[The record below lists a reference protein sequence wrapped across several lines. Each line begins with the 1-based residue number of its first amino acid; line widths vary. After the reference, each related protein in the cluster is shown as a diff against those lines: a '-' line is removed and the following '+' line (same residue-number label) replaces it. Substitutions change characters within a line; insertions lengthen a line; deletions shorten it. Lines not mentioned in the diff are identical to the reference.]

1 MAGITQAKYLI
12 ATHHHCQ
19 APTCLNASM
28 YFNDTGELICT
39 QRALHGKGNTSS
51 DKFDEENYI
60 ALLPCLFGR
69 AKDGLQPPPLVAG
82 RPILMVFHTNA
93 TSGHHGEMAIP
104 DLECA
109 SDWNFT
115 ENNNPS

>member
-1 MAGITQAKYLI
+1 MF
-12 ATHHHCQ
+12 
-19 APTCLNASM
+19 
-28 YFNDTGELICT
+28 FNDTGELICT

-93 TSGHHGEMAIP
+93 TNGHHGEMAIP

-115 ENNNPS
+115 ENNNLS